1 MFIVL
6 RINTGGG
13 GERGREMRRREMEGI
28 ERWKE
33 EEDENQRH
41 ERLNYRPPT
50 FSPVSRYEIRQ
61 IEKGK
66 F

>member
-13 GERGREMRRREMEGI
+13 GERGRERRREMEGI